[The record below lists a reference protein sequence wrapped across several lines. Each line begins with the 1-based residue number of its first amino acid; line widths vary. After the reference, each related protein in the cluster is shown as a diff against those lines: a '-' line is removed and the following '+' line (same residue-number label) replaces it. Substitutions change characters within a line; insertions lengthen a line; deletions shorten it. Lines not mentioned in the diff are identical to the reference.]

1 MLSRKKR
8 NFVQIFI
15 LREATLFEKDEFPG
29 ACRMRKVI
37 GRNQKGLNC
46 TMVLLQALATN
57 VVLDMQVGSTG
68 MRIRF
73 TDR

>member
-1 MLSRKKR
+1 
-8 NFVQIFI
+8 
-15 LREATLFEKDEFPG
+15 
-29 ACRMRKVI
+29 MRKVI